1 MPLRRQTLHF
11 LHILQPGTFVRI
23 AIHTLRICKF
33 HLDISIAD
41 LISCYT
47 GISIYI
53 LIGFHL
59 FPP

>member
-11 LHILQPGTFVRI
+11 LHILPSGTFVRI
-23 AIHTLRICKF
+23 AIYTLRICKF
-33 HLDISIAD
+33 HLDTGIAD

>member
-1 MPLRRQTLHF
+1 MPLHRQTLHF

-23 AIHTLRICKF
+23 AIHTLCIRKL
-33 HLDISIAD
+33 HLDIGITD
-41 LISCYT
+41 LLSCYT